1 LVIGLLLPSSALVG
15 RQGFAFQSICRN
27 HEDAVGLGLKP
38 VPSFEY
44 NNPAG
49 DPDPKYGSPIQR
61 QVVKASIGSDGSNM
75 LVSATLKEDEH
86 GDSAGAVLDLYID
99 TDGDAAT
106 GGKAYWGKDAKPPRV
121 GYEYRAQLSV
131 CLAYN
136 ENVGACAGG
145 GGRPPKSRHVRIV
158 LDKFKGAPGAD
169 LDMMSSESVISGFSP
184 ATDPFTGRVLQ
195 GKIPYAK
202 QGLKPGQAVRI
213 SARKGAVAGEESF
226 QPHFLL
232 ALK

>member
-1 LVIGLLLPSSALVG
+1 MKNASILTAGLLALAAAGSASAAPVPT
-15 RQGFAFQSICRN
+15 
-27 HEDAVGLGLKP
+27 LKP

-49 DPDPKYGSPIQR
+49 DPNPKYGSPIER
-61 QVVKASIGSDGSNM
+61 QVVKASIASDGSNI

-86 GDSAGAVLDLYID
+86 GDSAGAVIDLYID
-99 TDGDAAT
+99 TDGNAAT
-106 GGKAYWGKDAKPPRV
+106 GGKAYWGKDAKPPKA

-136 ENVGACAGG
+136 ENIGSCAGG
-145 GGRPPKSRHVRIV
+145 ASQPPKSRHARIV

-169 LDMMSSESVISGFSP
+169 LDMMNSDTLISGFGP
-184 ATDPFTGRVLQ
+184 ADDPLTGRVIQ

-202 QGLKPGQAVRI
+202 LGLKPGQAVRV

-226 QPHFLL
+226 FPDFLL

>member
-1 LVIGLLLPSSALVG
+1 MQNASMVAAGLLAL
-15 RQGFAFQSICRN
+15 A
-27 HEDAVGLGLKP
+27 AVGSAAAAPVPALKP

-44 NNPAG
+44 SNPAG
-49 DPDPKYGSPIQR
+49 DPQPKYGPPIER
-61 QVVKASIGSDGSNM
+61 QIVKANITSDGTNI
-75 LVSATLKEDEH
+75 LVGATLKEDEH
-86 GDSAGAVLDLYID
+86 SNSAAAVIELYID
-99 TDGDAAT
+99 TDGNAAT
-106 GGKAYWGKDAKPPRV
+106 GGKAYWGKDAKPPKA

-145 GGRPPKSRHVRIV
+145 VTQPPKSRHARIL

-169 LDMMSSESVISGFSP
+169 LDLMSSENVISGFGP
-184 ATDPFTGRVLQ
+184 ANDPFTGRVLE
-195 GKIPYAK
+195 GRIPYAK
-202 QGLKPGQAVRI
+202 LGLKPGQSVRI

-226 QPHFLL
+226 FPDFLL

>member
-1 LVIGLLLPSSALVG
+1 MKKASIIGVGLCALVVAG
-15 RQGFAFQSICRN
+15 SA
-27 HEDAVGLGLKP
+27 AAAPVPALKP
-38 VPSFEY
+38 VPSYEY

-49 DPDPKYGSPIQR
+49 DPNPKYGDPIDR
-61 QVVKASIGSDGSNM
+61 NVVKASITSDGSNI

-86 GDSAGAVLDLYID
+86 GNAAGAALDLYFD
-99 TDGDAAT
+99 TDGNAAT
-106 GGKAYWGKDAKPPRV
+106 GGKAYWGKDAKPPKA

-145 GGRPPKSRHVRIV
+145 APQPPKSRHVRIV

-169 LDMMSSESVISGFSP
+169 LDGMNSESVISGFTP
-184 ATDPFTGRVLQ
+184 ANDPFTGRVLQ

-202 QGLKPGQAVRI
+202 LGLKPGQAVRI
-213 SARKGAVAGEESF
+213 SARKGAVAGEGSF
-226 QPHFLL
+226 LPDFLL

>member
-1 LVIGLLLPSSALVG
+1 MKNASMVGAGLLALAAAGPASAAPLPA
-15 RQGFAFQSICRN
+15 
-27 HEDAVGLGLKP
+27 LKP

-49 DPDPKYGSPIQR
+49 DPNPQYGSPIAR
-61 QVVKASIGSDGSNM
+61 NVVKASIGSDGSNI

-86 GDSAGAVLDLYID
+86 GDSAGAVLDLYVD
-99 TDGDAAT
+99 TDGNAAT
-106 GGKAYWGKDAKPPRV
+106 GGKAIWGKDAKPPRA

-145 GGRPPKSRHVRIV
+145 VTQPPKSRHVRTL

-169 LDMMSSESVISGFSP
+169 LDMMNSETVISGFGP
-184 ATDPFTGRVLQ
+184 ANDPFTGRVLQ

-202 QGLKPGQAVRI
+202 LGLKPGQAVRI

-226 QPHFLL
+226 FPDFLL

>member
-1 LVIGLLLPSSALVG
+1 MKSATMVGAGLLALAAAGSGSAAPVP
-15 RQGFAFQSICRN
+15 A
-27 HEDAVGLGLKP
+27 LKP

-49 DPDPKYGSPIQR
+49 DPPPKYGPPIER
-61 QVVKASIGSDGSNM
+61 QIVKASIGSDGSNI

-86 GDSAGAVLDLYID
+86 GDAAGPVIDLYID
-99 TDGDAAT
+99 TDGNAAT
-106 GGKAYWGKDAKPPRV
+106 GGKAYWGKDAKPPKA

-145 GGRPPKSRHVRIV
+145 STQPPKSRHARIV
-158 LDKFKGAPGAD
+158 LDKFKGAAGAD
-169 LDMMSSESVISGFSP
+169 LDMMNSETLISGFG
-184 ATDPFTGRVLQ
+184 AANDPFTGRVLQ
-195 GKIPYAK
+195 GKIPYVK
-202 QGLKPGQAVRI
+202 LGLKPGQTVRV
-213 SARKGAVAGEESF
+213 SARKGPVAGEESF
-226 QPHFLL
+226 FPDFLL

>member
-1 LVIGLLLPSSALVG
+1 MRKASMVGTGLLALVAAG
-15 RQGFAFQSICRN
+15 SAS
-27 HEDAVGLGLKP
+27 AAPVPALKP
-38 VPSFEY
+38 VPAFEY

-49 DPDPKYGSPIQR
+49 DPSPKYGSPIER
-61 QVVKASIGSDGSNM
+61 NVVKASITSDGSNI

-86 GDSAGAVLDLYID
+86 GNSAGAVIDLYVD
-99 TDGDAAT
+99 TDGNDAT
-106 GGKAYWGKDAKPPRV
+106 GGKASWGKDAKPPKV

-131 CLAYN
+131 CMAYS

-145 GGRPPKSRHVRIV
+145 MTQPPKSRHARIV

-169 LDMMSSESVISGFSP
+169 LDMMNSEPVISGFSP

-202 QGLKPGQAVRI
+202 LGLKPGQAVRI

-226 QPHFLL
+226 FPDFLL

>member
-1 LVIGLLLPSSALVG
+1 MENASMVGAGLLALATAGLASAAPVP
-15 RQGFAFQSICRN
+15 A
-27 HEDAVGLGLKP
+27 LKP

-49 DPDPKYGSPIQR
+49 DPNPKYGSPIDR
-61 QVVKASIGSDGSNM
+61 NVVKASIGSDGSNI

-86 GDSAGAVLDLYID
+86 GDSAGAVLDLYLD
-99 TDGDAAT
+99 TDGNSAT
-106 GGKAYWGKDAKPPRV
+106 GGVGYWGKDAKPPRA

-136 ENVGACAGG
+136 ENIGACAGG
-145 GGRPPKSRHVRIV
+145 PPAPVKSRHVRV
-158 LDKFKGAPGAD
+158 LVDKFKGAAGAD
-169 LDMMSSESVISGFSP
+169 LDGMNSQEIISGFGP
-184 ATDPFTGRVLQ
+184 ANDPFTGRVLQ

-202 QGLKPGQAVRI
+202 LGLKPGQAVRI
-213 SARKGAVAGEESF
+213 SARKGELAGGESYF
-226 QPHFLL
+226 PDFLL

>member
-1 LVIGLLLPSSALVG
+1 MKKASMIGVGLCALAVAGSASSAPVP
-15 RQGFAFQSICRN
+15 A
-27 HEDAVGLGLKP
+27 LKP
-38 VPSFEY
+38 VPSYEY

-49 DPDPKYGSPIQR
+49 DPNPKYGSPIDR
-61 QVVKASIGSDGSNM
+61 NVVKAGMTSDGANI

-86 GDSAGAVLDLYID
+86 SDSAGAVLDLYID
-99 TDGDAAT
+99 TDGDAGT
-106 GGKAYWGKDAKPPRV
+106 GGRAYWGKDAKPPKT

-131 CLAYN
+131 CMAYN

-145 GGRPPKSRHVRIV
+145 ASQPPKSRHARIV
-158 LDKFKGAPGAD
+158 LDKFKGATGAD
-169 LDMMSSESVISGFSP
+169 LDMMNSEPVISGFSP

-202 QGLKPGQAVRI
+202 LGLKPGQSVRI

-226 QPHFLL
+226 LPDFLL